1 MSATVTYTADKAA
14 KEEVYH
20 FGEPVKGD
28 DKNVYMKAVGKPFV
42 YAVPADAAARVRTAD
57 LTDKVVFRAPRER
70 LKSIELTGWRA
81 ASPDKKAT
89 TVKAELQGG
98 AWAGEKVDPA
108 ALEAWAAALRF
119 PKAIGPAPVE
129 KDKAPPPEYGF
140 GESVLV
146 IAVLKGE
153 KEGDKDTSVSLL
165 LGGLN
170 ADKTGVYAQVNG
182 QEYRLLDAH
191 PFAPLLTR
199 PPTK

>member
-1 MSATVTYTADKAA
+1 MDWSWSEDQQALRELSRKILEELVT
-14 KEEVYH
+14 H
-20 FGEPVKGD
+20 
-28 DKNVYMKAVGKPFV
+28 
-42 YAVPADAAARVRTAD
+42 
-57 LTDKVVFRAPRER
+57 ER

-81 ASPDKKAT
+81 ASPDKKPT

-98 AWAGEKVDPA
+98 TWTGEKVDPA
-108 ALEAWAAALRF
+108 AMDLWADALRH
-119 PKAIGPAPVE
+119 PKAIGPAPGE

-140 GESVLV
+140 GEAVLV
-146 IAVLKGE
+146 IAVLEGE

-182 QEYRLLDAH
+182 QEYRLLDAR
-191 PFAPLLTR
+191 PFDRLLTR